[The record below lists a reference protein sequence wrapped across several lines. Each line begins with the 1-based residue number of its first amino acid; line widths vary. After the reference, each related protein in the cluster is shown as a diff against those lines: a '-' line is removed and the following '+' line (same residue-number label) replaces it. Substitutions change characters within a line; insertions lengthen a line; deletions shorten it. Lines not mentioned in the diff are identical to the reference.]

1 MNFGTMLAVN
11 QFVQPPCFML
21 RKLINRTIT
30 YFGRGLLAVAPLG
43 LTFWIIY
50 GIFEWIDGLNPIDI
64 PGIGVLLMIGI
75 ILATGFLVS
84 TVIPQSV
91 ATLLESSIKHL
102 PLVSLMYFSLKD
114 LISAFVGDRK
124 KFNQPVLVL
133 INKQSDLR
141 KLGFITQTDLSHLD
155 LHNMVAVYL
164 PHSYAFSGE
173 LFIVP
178 TENVTLLNAPSADI
192 MKMIVSGGVSTN
204 K

>member
-1 MNFGTMLAVN
+1 MLVVN
-11 QFVQPPCFML
+11 QFVLPPFTMF

-50 GIFEWIDGLNPIDI
+50 GIFEWVDGLNPIDI

-91 ATLLESSIKHL
+91 ATLLEGSIKHL

-133 INKQSDLR
+133 VNKQSELR
-141 KLGFITQTDLSHLD
+141 KLGFITQTDLSHLQIEG
-155 LHNMVAVYL
+155 MVAVYL

-178 TENVTLLNAPSADI
+178 TENVTLLNVPSADV
-192 MKMIVSGGVSTN
+192 MKMIVSGGVSAN